1 MHLALVTTP
10 DDTNPGIPRIRH
22 LRLDECDGTGRL
34 GEARIDLMIVDA
46 RTMDVGTIKEALK
59 IVDGFNTRGI
69 FRRAIMLAATPSQP
83 LVVGAMR
90 AGIGD
95 LYFGALSAHA
105 LMRNLR
111 AAWPRGGRLVRG
123 KLAPLVAI
131 WSLLESTGP
140 ARTTDRTALS
150 DREVQVTLR
159 ESSLEAASRR
169 LADVRRDLDKR
180 HTDLLARERLSV
192 TTAERIQAESL
203 RLAEARD
210 RLEEATEKSSS
221 NAPFPV
227 VAPAQL
233 RQREEAVAARQRELD
248 LREKALVSREALLRE
263 YEAMLAGQLNAP
275 ARA

>member
-22 LRLDECDGTGRL
+22 LRLDECDGSGRL

-46 RTMDVGTIKEALK
+46 RTMDVETIKEALK

-69 FRRAIMLAATPSQP
+69 FRRAILLAATPSQP
-83 LVVGAMR
+83 LVIGAMR

-150 DREVQVTLR
+150 EREVQVTLR
-159 ESSLEAASRR
+159 ESSIEAASRR

-180 HTDLLARERLSV
+180 HTDLLAR
-192 TTAERIQAESL
+192 
-203 RLAEARD
+203 D

-227 VAPAQL
+227 VASAQL

-263 YEAMLAGQLNAP
+263 YEAMLAGQLNTP
-275 ARA
+275 AGA

>member
-10 DDTNPGIPRIRH
+10 DDANPGVPRIRH
-22 LRLDECDGTGRL
+22 VRLDECDSAGRL
-34 GEARIDLMIVDA
+34 DPARIDLMIVDTRA
-46 RTMDVGTIKEALK
+46 MDVETIKEALK

-69 FRRAIMLAATPSQP
+69 FRRAILLAATPSQP

-95 LYFGALSAHA
+95 LYFGALNARA
-105 LMRNLR
+105 LLRNLR

-131 WSLLESTGP
+131 WSLLE
-140 ARTTDRTALS
+140 TTAPSGGDGRKTLTE
-150 DREVQVTLR
+150 REVEVALR
-159 ESSLEAASRR
+159 EDTAEVTARR
-169 LADVRRDLDKR
+169 LADVRRELDKR

-192 TTAERIQAESL
+192 VTAERIQAESL

-210 RLEEATEKSSS
+210 RLEEAAEKSASH
-221 NAPFPV
+221 APFPV
-227 VAPAQL
+227 VVPAQL
-233 RQREEAVAARQRELD
+233 SQREAALIARQRELD

-263 YEAMLAGQLNAP
+263 YEAMLASQLNAP
-275 ARA
+275 ARP

>member
-1 MHLALVTTP
+1 MHLALVTTL

-34 GEARIDLMIVDA
+34 DAARIDLMIVDTRA
-46 RTMDVGTIKEALK
+46 MDVETIKEALK

-69 FRRAIMLAATPSQP
+69 FRRAILLAATPSQP

-95 LYFGALSAHA
+95 LYFGALNARA

-131 WSLLESTGP
+131 WSLLETTTP
-140 ARTTDRTALS
+140 AGGCERKALTE
-150 DREVQVTLR
+150 REVEVSLR
-159 ESSLEAASRR
+159 ESALEATSRK

-210 RLEEATEKSSS
+210 RLEEAVEKSAS

-233 RQREEAVAARQRELD
+233 RQREEAVIARQRELD
-248 LREKALVSREALLRE
+248 LREKAIVSREALLRE
-263 YEAMLAGQLNAP
+263 YEAMLAAQLTPRDGA
-275 ARA
+275 